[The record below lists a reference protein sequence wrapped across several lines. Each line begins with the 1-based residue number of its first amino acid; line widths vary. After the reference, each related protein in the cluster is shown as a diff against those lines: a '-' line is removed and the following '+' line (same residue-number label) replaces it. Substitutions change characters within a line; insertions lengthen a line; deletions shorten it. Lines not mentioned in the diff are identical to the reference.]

1 MVITSH
7 VLMCVSECLYR
18 KQNKRMTAL
27 RNPNTAPF
35 SPPSSWLIGIGT
47 RKAFWLK
54 FWWFLCF
61 GEAGAGDR
69 ENRDF
74 YFRVRKCH
82 ANADQCFSF
91 ELNFNLI
98 LITHK
103 KNTISMRRMGGV
115 PARHGVC
122 TCTCSTTII
131 HLSVGLVCIWDRLTS
146 PQWEWN
152 GATRGTIPCYDGGQI
167 EWPVC
172 TRNTRCPSK

>member
-1 MVITSH
+1 MCWCVC
-7 VLMCVSECLYR
+7 VLVSVPKA
-18 KQNKRMTAL
+18 KQKNDRAAQSEYSPVQSSLFMIDWNWYPKR
-27 RNPNTAPF
+27 
-35 SPPSSWLIGIGT
+35 
-47 RKAFWLK
+47 FWLK

-91 ELNFNLI
+91 ELNFNSI